1 MSADQKVLT
10 VKLRRGIR
18 WSDGEP
24 FTTEDVRFFW
34 EDVRLNEELTPK
46 LGGRYNPG
54 GESGLSHAKKSRA
67 VTPVSSQPYRF
78 CDVHLVRYPHRGLH
92 ATTSVS
98 VRSARGSLWARCLKK
113 VEKIAGYGPE
123 GVDMVLGA

>member
-34 EDVRLNEELTPK
+34 EDVRAE
-46 LGGRYNPG
+46 
-54 GESGLSHAKKSRA
+54 
-67 VTPVSSQPYRF
+67 
-78 CDVHLVRYPHRGLH
+78 RG
-92 ATTSVS
+92 AYAE
-98 VRSARGSLWARCLKK
+98 ARWPL
-113 VEKIAGYGPE
+113 
-123 GVDMVLGA
+123 

>member
-1 MSADQKVLT
+1 M
-10 VKLRRGIR
+10 KLRRGIR

-67 VTPVSSQPYRF
+67 VIAR
-78 CDVHLVRYPHRGLH
+78 LVAALSILRRAPRSLPAACFACHHIRKRAISAGL
-92 ATTSVS
+92 AVGQVPEKSGKN
-98 VRSARGSLWARCLKK
+98 RWLRARG
-113 VEKIAGYGPE
+113 G
-123 GVDMVLGA
+123 

>member
-67 VTPVSSQPYRF
+67 VTLSRHSPIDS
-78 CDVHLVRYPHRGLH
+78 
-92 ATTSVS
+92 ATRTSFAARIVFACHHI
-98 VRSARGSLWARCLKK
+98 RKRAISAGFA
-113 VEKIAGYGPE
+113 VGQVPEKS
-123 GVDMVLGA
+123 